1 MNDMAVSSLTIAR
14 DAPVHWDPLVI
25 LDDPYPVYRRLRDE
39 APVYRNAERDIWALS
54 RFEDVQRAARDWA
67 TFSSAEGNDHD
78 DFPLLLAPEG
88 DLAGVDPPTHTR
100 LRRVVHVAFGP
111 AEIRGRFEPLVRTAA
126 TRLIDRFA
134 DRGTADFARE
144 LARPLPAQMVCAWLG
159 FPEQDHPQLIDWF
172 GHLGDRTP
180 GARELP
186 PSAIAARDL
195 MRSYID
201 ATAAE
206 RRVAPRDDLLS
217 VLVEAEATGRMSRD
231 EVIGLSMLLFL
242 AGITTTAGLI
252 SNSLFHLDRF
262 PDQRELMRRE
272 PERIPAAIEELL
284 RFEAPIQTLMRTAN
298 EDVEARGTTIPKGA
312 HVSLIWASA
321 NRDERR
327 WPDPDRIDITRQPQR
342 HVAFGEGIHH
352 CIGAPLARLEARI
365 AFEELFRRIPS
376 YTVSGPIRRIQTATD
391 RGLESLPVAF

>member
-1 MNDMAVSSLTIAR
+1 MAVSGQTIAR

-39 APVYRNAERDIWALS
+39 SPLYRNAERDIWAFS

-67 TFSSAEGNDHD
+67 TYSSAEGNDHD
-78 DFPLLLAPEG
+78 DFPLLLAPAG

-100 LRRVVHVAFGP
+100 LRKAVHVAFSP
-111 AEIRGRFEPLVRTAA
+111 AEIRGRFEPLVRAAA

-134 DRGTADFARE
+134 ERGRADFARE
-144 LARPLPAQMVCAWLG
+144 LARPLPAQMVCTWLG
-159 FPEQDHPQLIDWF
+159 FPEDDHPQLIDWF
-172 GHLGDRTP
+172 GHLGDRMP
-180 GARELP
+180 GERFLP
-186 PSAIAARDL
+186 PSALAARDA
-195 MRSYID
+195 MRAYID
-201 ATAAE
+201 AAAAE
-206 RRVAPRDDLLS
+206 RRVARRDDLLS
-217 VLVEAEATGRMSRD
+217 VLVEAETDGRMSHD
-231 EVIGLSMLLFL
+231 EVVGLSLLLFL

-252 SNSLFHLDRF
+252 SNSLYHLARF

-284 RFEAPIQTLMRTAN
+284 RFEAPIQTLMRTASQ
-298 EDVEARGTTIPKGA
+298 DVEVHGMTIPKGG

-327 WPDPDRIDITRQPQR
+327 WPDPDRIDITRPPER

-365 AFEELFRRIPS
+365 AFEELFRRIPD
-376 YTVSGPIRRIQTATD
+376 YAIEGPIRRIQTATD
-391 RGLESLPVAF
+391 RGLESLPVTF

>member
-1 MNDMAVSSLTIAR
+1 MAVNGQTIAR

-39 APVYRNAERDIWALS
+39 APLYRNAERDIWAFS

-67 TFSSAEGNDHD
+67 TYSSAEGNDHD
-78 DFPLLLAPEG
+78 DFPLLLAPAG

-100 LRRVVHVAFGP
+100 LRKVVHVAFSP
-111 AEIRGRFEPLVRTAA
+111 AEIRGRFEPLVRAAA

-134 DRGTADFARE
+134 ERGRADFARE
-144 LARPLPAQMVCAWLG
+144 LARPLPAQMVCTWLG
-159 FPEQDHPQLIDWF
+159 FPEDDHPRLIDWF
-172 GHLGDRTP
+172 GHLGDRMP
-180 GARELP
+180 GERFLP
-186 PSAIAARDL
+186 PSALAARDA
-195 MRSYID
+195 MRAYVD
-201 ATAAE
+201 AAAAE
-206 RRVAPRDDLLS
+206 RRIAPRDDLLS
-217 VLVEAEATGRMSRD
+217 VLVEAETDGRMSHD
-231 EVIGLSMLLFL
+231 EVVGLSLLLFL

-252 SNSLFHLDRF
+252 SNSLYHLTRF

-298 EDVEARGTTIPKGA
+298 QDVEVHGMTIPKGG

-327 WPDPDRIDITRQPQR
+327 WPDPDRIDITRPPER

-365 AFEELFRRIPS
+365 AFEELFRRIPD
-376 YTVSGPIRRIQTATD
+376 YAIEGPIRRIQTATD
-391 RGLESLPVAF
+391 RGLESLPVTF

>member
-1 MNDMAVSSLTIAR
+1 MAVSGQTIAR

-39 APVYRNAERDIWALS
+39 APLYRNAERDIWAFS

-67 TFSSAEGNDHD
+67 TYSSAEGNDHD
-78 DFPLLLAPEG
+78 DFPLLLAPAG

-100 LRRVVHVAFGP
+100 LRKVVHVAFSP
-111 AEIRGRFEPLVRTAA
+111 AEIRGRFEPLVRAAA

-134 DRGTADFARE
+134 ERGRADFARE
-144 LARPLPAQMVCAWLG
+144 LARPLPAQMVCTWLG
-159 FPEQDHPQLIDWF
+159 FPEDDHARLIDWF
-172 GHLGDRTP
+172 GHLGDRMP
-180 GARELP
+180 GERFLP
-186 PSAIAARDL
+186 PSALAARDA
-195 MRSYID
+195 MRAYID
-201 ATAAE
+201 AAAAE

-217 VLVEAEATGRMSRD
+217 VLVEAETDGRMSHD
-231 EVIGLSMLLFL
+231 EVVGLSLLLFL

-252 SNSLFHLDRF
+252 SNSLYHLARF

-298 EDVEARGTTIPKGA
+298 QDVEVHGMTIPKGG

-327 WPDPDRIDITRQPQR
+327 WPDPDRIDITRPPER

-365 AFEELFRRIPS
+365 AFEELFRRIPD
-376 YTVSGPIRRIQTATD
+376 YAIEGPIRRIQTATD
-391 RGLESLPVAF
+391 RGLESLPVTF

>member
-1 MNDMAVSSLTIAR
+1 MAVSGQTIAR

-39 APVYRNAERDIWALS
+39 APLYRNAERDIWALS

-67 TFSSAEGNDHD
+67 TYSSAEGNDHD
-78 DFPLLLAPEG
+78 DFPLLLAPAG

-100 LRRVVHVAFGP
+100 LRKVVHVAFSP
-111 AEIRGRFEPLVRTAA
+111 AEIRDRFEPLVRAA
-126 TRLIDRFA
+126 TTRLIDRFA
-134 DRGTADFARE
+134 ERGRADFARE
-144 LARPLPAQMVCAWLG
+144 LARPLPAQMVCTWLG
-159 FPEQDHPQLIDWF
+159 FPEDDHPQLIDWF
-172 GHLGDRTP
+172 GHLGDRIP
-180 GARELP
+180 GERFLP
-186 PSAIAARDL
+186 PSALAARDA
-195 MRSYID
+195 MRAYID
-201 ATAAE
+201 AAAAE

-217 VLVEAEATGRMSRD
+217 VLVEAETDGRMSHD
-231 EVIGLSMLLFL
+231 EVVGLSLLLFL

-252 SNSLFHLDRF
+252 SNSLYHLARF

-272 PERIPAAIEELL
+272 PERIPAAVEELL
-284 RFEAPIQTLMRTAN
+284 RFEAPIQTLMRTATQ
-298 EDVEARGTTIPKGA
+298 DVEVHGMTIPKGG

-327 WPDPDRIDITRQPQR
+327 WPDPDRIDITRAPER

-365 AFEELFRRIPS
+365 AFEELFRRIPDF
-376 YTVSGPIRRIQTATD
+376 VVEGPIRRIQTATD
-391 RGLESLPVAF
+391 RGLESLPVTF